1 MRDDAIVNRMSETE
15 VSMCLD
21 LIRAIVSEPEVCA
34 AENVDAGVASNLDAL
49 AHALGWTA
57 EEVED
62 AWARITAIAD
72 ESKKRGW
79 Q

>member
-1 MRDDAIVNRMSETE
+1 MTDEGIISGMSEMD

-21 LIRAIVSEPEVCA
+21 LIREIASQPRVA
-34 AENVDAGVASNLDAL
+34 LAESVDAGVARNLDAL
-49 AHALGWTA
+49 AMALGWTA
-57 EEVED
+57 EEVAA

>member
-1 MRDDAIVNRMSETE
+1 MTDDGIVTRMSDVE

-21 LIRAIVSEPEVCA
+21 LIRAIVSQLGIFL
-34 AENVDAGVASNLDAL
+34 AESVDVGVAKNLDAL
-49 AHALGWTA
+49 AMALGWTA
-57 EEVED
+57 GEVEA
-62 AWARITAIAD
+62 AWAKISAIAD